1 VDIISARFF
10 DFKGRNAKTKT
21 FAPKKGAEVY
31 LCISY
36 EKYDVILTHLS
47 ELDFNEL
54 EGQQVCHIWSCEP
67 VVNELNNDETGYYQQ
82 SPLLATTTSN
92 SVKRKEEKIIPRCG

>member
-1 VDIISARFF
+1 LSIDECQLRDKDWVELVPKYPDVDVVSAKFF

-36 EKYDVILTHLS
+36 EKYDAILTHLS

-54 EGQQVCHIWSCEP
+54 EGQQVCYFWSCSTQPE
-67 VVNELNNDETGYYQQ
+67 
-82 SPLLATTTSN
+82 
-92 SVKRKEEKIIPRCG
+92 